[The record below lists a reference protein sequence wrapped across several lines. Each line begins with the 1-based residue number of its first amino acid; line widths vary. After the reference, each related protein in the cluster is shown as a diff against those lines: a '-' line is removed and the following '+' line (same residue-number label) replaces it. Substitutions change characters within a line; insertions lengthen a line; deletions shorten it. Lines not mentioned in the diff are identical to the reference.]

1 MSQAHQESLGNR
13 WGPCRVFASRLEVFL
28 LFIHWQKHWAVP
40 ESQQSLCL
48 VPIFD
53 CRLFL
58 DVSALT
64 CDLEDNREHAQEE
77 SSNNRLT
84 VSPVTH
90 PKSVRNFHQKS
101 PLRHYLSPTF
111 WAFLRSTFPSFPPFP
126 IPHLEWGPD
135 VDQGEGEIACLA
147 IRSEGGCGVHREKML
162 ERH

>member
-111 WAFLRSTFPSFPPFP
+111 WAFLRSTFPSFPPSLNSP
-126 IPHLEWGPD
+126 PGMGSRCGSGRRRD
-135 VDQGEGEIACLA
+135 CLLGYKE
-147 IRSEGGCGVHREKML
+147 RGGLRGA
-162 ERH
+162 